1 MMAQPWSAFRWII
14 NPVPAVISMLRGVN
28 LGSRR
33 IKMDALR
40 DLYESLGLKDPQTYV
55 ASGNVVFQTKERDLA
70 RLTARIE
77 AAIEK
82 TFGFSSDVLL
92 RTAPEMKDVI
102 ARNPFA
108 KRRDIN
114 PGKLLAV
121 FLAADPGDD
130 ARRTVRAIQ
139 AAPDELFIDGR
150 ELYIYFPNGQARPTL
165 KFAQVDKAIKTAWT
179 GRNWNSVT
187 KLLEMAEALD

>member
-1 MMAQPWSAFRWII
+1 
-14 NPVPAVISMLRGVN
+14 MLRGVN
-28 LGSRR
+28 LGNRR

-40 DLYESLGLKDPQTYV
+40 AVYESLGLKDPQTYV
-55 ASGNVVFQTKERDLA
+55 QSGNVVFQTKERDLT

-92 RTAPEMKDVI
+92 RTAPEMQDVI
-102 ARNPFA
+102 AKNPFA
-108 KRRDIN
+108 GRPEIV
-114 PGKLLAV
+114 PAKLLVV
-121 FLAADPGDD
+121 FLSADPGEE
-130 ARRTVRAIQ
+130 ARRQVRAIQ
-139 AAPDELFIDGR
+139 AKPDELFIYGR

-165 KFAQVDKAIKTAWT
+165 KFGQVEKAIKTKST

-187 KLLEMAEALD
+187 KLLEMAQALG

>member
-1 MMAQPWSAFRWII
+1 MSGLLSLIMARPWSAFRWII

-121 FLAADPGDD
+121 FLAADP
-130 ARRTVRAIQ
+130 
-139 AAPDELFIDGR
+139 
-150 ELYIYFPNGQARPTL
+150 
-165 KFAQVDKAIKTAWT
+165 
-179 GRNWNSVT
+179 
-187 KLLEMAEALD
+187 